1 MKDRELKIFTG
12 KANPALAD
20 KISEYIGMPIG
31 KAEIL
36 RFPDNETFVKIRE
49 DVRGRDVFV
58 IQSTVREPNDRLME
72 LLIMI
77 DALKRASADRITA
90 VVPCYGYARQDRKDQ
105 PRVPITAKLVANL
118 LTASGVDRVLTID
131 LHADQIQGFFD
142 IPLDN
147 LYAFPVFVDYLRK
160 IKLDTDIVIVSPD
173 VGGLKLAA
181 LYSSKMN
188 TSFATVDKRRVS
200 DLEVEASSVVGD
212 VKGKHVILVDDI
224 CSTASSIVEA
234 CRVLKKNG
242 AKDIYCCVTHAI
254 LVDPAID
261 RIEKAPIKR
270 FLITDTVPSSR
281 DLGKSDV
288 IEVLSVAS
296 LLGKAIMRI
305 HRNES
310 VSSLFY

>member
-12 KANPALAD
+12 TANPSLAD
-20 KISEYIGMPIG
+20 KISEYTGIPLG
-31 KAEIL
+31 KVDIL
-36 RFPDNETFVKIRE
+36 RFPDKEIFIKIRE
-49 DVRGRDVFV
+49 DVRGRDVYV
-58 IQSTVREPNDRLME
+58 IQSTVREPNENLME

-77 DALKRASADRITA
+77 DALRRASADRITA
-90 VVPCYGYARQDRKDQ
+90 VMPCYGYARQDRKDQ
-105 PRVPITAKLVANL
+105 PRVPINAKLVADL
-118 LTASGVDRVLTID
+118 VTASGGDRVLTVD

-147 LYAFPVFVDYLRK
+147 LYAFPVFIDYLRK
-160 IKLDTDIVIVSPD
+160 VNHSENIVIASPD

-188 TSFATVDKRRVS
+188 VSFATVDKRRVS
-200 DLEVEASSVVGD
+200 DLEVEATGVVGD
-212 VKGKHVILVDDI
+212 VDGKDVILVDDI
-224 CSTASSIVEA
+224 CTTAGSIAEA
-234 CRVLKKNG
+234 SRILKKFG

-254 LVDPAID
+254 FVPPALE
-261 RIEKAPIKR
+261 RIKKSPVKK
-270 FLITDTVPSSR
+270 FLTTDTVPPIPE
-281 DLGKSDV
+281 LKQNA
-288 IEVLSVAS
+288 IHVLSVSS